1 MTRVLT
7 TALAGYDIHWWHV
20 ALGLVAAAIGG
31 AVVFFAGRRWIWPT
45 FRRWSTWQQVLA
57 ASATVLVMAGAAFA
71 LYKALERPGDVS
83 NPDAAFHKEHKK
95 PPPHKNKPQLV
106 NWPVYG
112 YDDARTRYLPSERVN
127 PPFHSS
133 DWSFQAGKLLEF
145 SPIVVDKTLYFM
157 DKDANFYALSADKG
171 KVFWKHDIGS
181 LNASSPAYSHGTLFA
196 ATLAPGEVVALGA
209 EHGKVLWRHPLPGR
223 TETSPVVY
231 GDKVIVGCE
240 CGTVY
245 ALNKKTGKVEW
256 SVPTGG
262 AVKGGVAL
270 DNGVV
275 FFGNY
280 AGQLYAVQ
288 ASNGDIKWQTGTQGG
303 SFGVTGRI
311 YSTPAVAYG
320 RVYVGSI
327 DSRVYS
333 FEESSGD
340 LAWSHSTGAEVYPG
354 PAVADTPGAPPS
366 VYVGSAD
373 KHVYAFDARSG
384 ALRWN
389 NYVGGLVLGAP
400 SVVGKV
406 AYFGVIGPNTG
417 TLGFSTKTG
426 HRKYESDVGEYNPV
440 ISDGR
445 HLYLTG
451 ASNLRRFTPLTPN
464 EKHKI
469 HERKLAKEKRQ
480 RRAHRRKLEQRR
492 QKRHAKGQSHG
503 HGGKR
508 GDAAHNG

>member
-1 MTRVLT
+1 MTRLPR
-7 TALAGYDIHWWHV
+7 IPV
-20 ALGLVAAAIGG
+20 AWRDPTHLIIAAAISFVGFGG
-31 AVVFFAGRRWIWPT
+31 AVAAYE
-45 FRRWSTWQQVLA
+45 VLKRE
-57 ASATVLVMAGAAFA
+57 SD
-71 LYKALERPGDVS
+71 RS
-83 NPDAAFHKEHKK
+83 C
-95 PPPHKNKPQLV
+95 PPPCKLEHQQKPTHAEEV
-106 NWPVYG
+106 ETVDWSFYG
-112 YDDARTRYLPSERVN
+112 YDTQRTRYLPTKRVR
-127 PPFHSS
+127 PPYDASI
-133 DWSFQAGKLLEF
+133 WSFQAGKLLEF

-157 DKDANFYALSADKG
+157 DKDANLYALSADKG
-171 KVFWKHDIGS
+171 KVIWKHDIGS
-181 LNASSPAYSHGTLFA
+181 LNASSPAYSHGQLFA

-240 CGTVY
+240 CGNVY
-245 ALNKKTGKVEW
+245 ALNRKTGKVEW
-256 SVPTGG
+256 TVSTGG

-270 DNGVV
+270 DNGVA

-384 ALRWN
+384 ALRWD

-406 AYFGVIGPNTG
+406 AYFGVIGPNIG

-426 HRKYESDVGEYNPV
+426 NRKYESQ
-440 ISDGR
+440 
-445 HLYLTG
+445 H
-451 ASNLRRFTPLTPN
+451 
-464 EKHKI
+464 
-469 HERKLAKEKRQ
+469 
-480 RRAHRRKLEQRR
+480 RAHRRKLEQRR
-492 QKRHAKGQSHG
+492 EKRQDKGHARG
-503 HGGKR
+503 HGGNR
-508 GDAAHNG
+508 GHASHNK